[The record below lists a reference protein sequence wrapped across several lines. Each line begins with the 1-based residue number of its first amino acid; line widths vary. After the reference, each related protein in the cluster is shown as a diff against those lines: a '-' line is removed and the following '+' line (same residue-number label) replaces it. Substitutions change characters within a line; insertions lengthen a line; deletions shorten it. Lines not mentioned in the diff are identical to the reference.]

1 MPDVSSVV
9 VADATPTNHTMYP
22 LVKGLASS
30 KFIGREGTIPRSDRS
45 LELKLSLASASRA
58 TDRVTVLYSSPVTVE
73 VDGVDTVSD
82 IQRFSCEFVLA
93 ETVGSETREDF
104 VAEVASLISSAL
116 MLAYV
121 KDRDPAY

>member
-1 MPDVSSVV
+1 
-9 VADATPTNHTMYP
+9 MYP